1 VATSRESELQAIADR
16 FADAAGEDIREAL
29 ARSVGRFTDEHPGL
43 DGERL
48 AAFGAA
54 TERAIAAAADEIS
67 ARLRDL
73 DLWTSPRVRLAEEPE
88 LDEGGGSSLIERLLG
103 GLTLHAT
110 RPPRTGS
117 IRS

>member
-67 ARLRDL
+67 ARLRAS
-73 DLWTSPRVRLAEEPE
+73 TCGRRRAFGSPRSR
-88 LDEGGGSSLIERLLG
+88 SS
-103 GLTLHAT
+103 T
-110 RPPRTGS
+110 RAADRA
-117 IRS
+117 